1 MIEFDPGPTKAL
13 ARHLDDM
20 PSYADKRELFWY
32 DWGPIFYRGRLER
45 LGPAAGDRLRS
56 RARRSESRAA
66 RWWATPGSG
75 CRGSCR
81 SWA

>member
-32 DWGPIFYRGRLER
+32 DWGPIFYRGRLTAR
-45 LGPAAGDRLRS
+45 GGCWRS
-56 RARRSESRAA
+56 PRTPARRSGSRAA
-66 RWWATPGSG
+66 RWWATPGSA
-75 CRGSCR
+75 CRASCP
-81 SWA
+81 SWD